1 MLHGYF
7 PLVALGNAEVEKK
20 VDVNLGMKTMVVYR

>member
-7 PLVALGNAEVEKK
+7 PSVPLGNAEVEKK
-20 VDVNLGMKTMVVYR
+20 VDVNLGMKMMVVYR